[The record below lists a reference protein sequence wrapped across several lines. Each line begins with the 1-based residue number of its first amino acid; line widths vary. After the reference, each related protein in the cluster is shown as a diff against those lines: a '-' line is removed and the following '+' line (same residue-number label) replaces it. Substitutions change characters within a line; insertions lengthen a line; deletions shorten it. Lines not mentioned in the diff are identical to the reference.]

1 MYQNAFENGLIVH
14 ERYLSI
20 NELSTAVQWSNDF
33 QAHVQPNE
41 AQIQPN
47 EAQIQPNEAQIQPN
61 EAQIQPN
68 KEQIQPIV
76 IEAQI
81 QPNEAQIQPKY
92 GSNSAQ

>member
-47 EAQIQPNEAQIQPN
+47 EAQIQSNKAQIQHNEAQIQPN
-61 EAQIQPN
+61 EAEVQPD
-68 KEQIQPIV
+68 
-76 IEAQI
+76 EAEI
-81 QPNEAQIQPKY
+81 QPNEGRNIAQ
-92 GSNSAQ
+92 

>member
-47 EAQIQPNEAQIQPN
+47 EAQIQPNKA
-61 EAQIQPN
+61 
-68 KEQIQPIV
+68 QIQPIV

-92 GSNSAQ
+92 G

>member
-47 EAQIQPNEAQIQPN
+47 EAQIQPNEAK
-61 EAQIQPN
+61 IQPN

-81 QPNEAQIQPKY
+81 QPNEAQMQPKY